1 MLEVRQLSAGY
12 GGAPVVRDVSFS
24 VGMGESA
31 CVLGPNGCGKT
42 TLLRA
47 IARLIPFTGEVRIG
61 GRDVKTLTRREL
73 SREVAVMSQVST
85 LHFAYSVYDTV
96 MMGRYLNA
104 RVLGGVSRT
113 DRTVVEGCLKA
124 IGLWD
129 IREQPVDRL
138 SGGQLQ
144 RVFLAKA
151 LAQQPRAI
159 LLDEPTN
166 HLDMKCQ
173 VELIEYLKDWMKSG
187 EHAVIG
193 VFHDVNLALT
203 LSERLIFMKEG
214 RVAGQG
220 AFSDVAKPAFL
231 EGVYDMDVVGYMR
244 KSLKRWG

>member
-1 MLEVRQLSAGY
+1 MLEIQHLSAGY
-12 GGAPVVRDVSFS
+12 AGVPVVKDVSFG
-24 VGMGESA
+24 VRMGESA

-61 GRDVKTLTRREL
+61 GQDIKTLTRREL
-73 SREVAVMSQVST
+73 AREVAVMSQVST

-104 RVLGGVSRT
+104 RALGGAGRA
-113 DRTVVEGCLKA
+113 DRAVVEGCLKA

-129 IREQPVDRL
+129 IREQPIDAL

-151 LAQQPRAI
+151 LAQQPRVI

-166 HLDMKCQ
+166 HLDIKCQ
-173 VELIEYLKDWMKSG
+173 MELIEYLKDWMTSG

-203 LSERLIFMKEG
+203 LAERLIFMKEG

-220 AFSDVAKPAFL
+220 AFPDVAEPAFL
-231 EGVYDMDVVGYMR
+231 EGVYGMDVAGYMR
-244 KSLKRWG
+244 RSLKRWG